1 MLIKLKKKKQD
12 SVTVLSF
19 SHLETYSETYF
30 GALFDSNM
38 GICEQDD
45 GAVLFPVVKREA
57 EQ

>member
-1 MLIKLKKKKQD
+1 MLIKLKKTKQD

-19 SHLETYSETYF
+19 SHLETSSETHF

-38 GICEQDD
+38 GICEQDV